1 MGVVAG
7 DRVLG
12 MMDDRLHVIFEDIG
26 KKYYAEIKK
35 AGTVDKLDE
44 EYRGYF
50 AEVAKIETEKDKME
64 AKQLAQQ
71 GKRRCPDC
79 RSLLPIESRFC
90 NMCGVKL
97 ADLNI
102 DNKDEAQPVVAE
114 AMPKMEPKKCTFC
127 GAAMEDDAVFCPEC
141 GQKND

>member
-1 MGVVAG
+1 MGVMAD
-7 DRVLG
+7 DRVFYK
-12 MMDDRLHVIFEDIG
+12 MDERLRVVYGDIG

-35 AGTVDKLDE
+35 AGTVKQLDE
-44 EYRGYF
+44 EYQGYF
-50 AEVAKIETEKDKME
+50 AEIAKIEGEKDKME
-64 AKQLAQQ
+64 AKQLAAQ

-97 ADLNI
+97 TDPNEET
-102 DNKDEAQPVVAE
+102 KDDTNGEPVEEASKA
-114 AMPKMEPKKCTFC
+114 EPKKCIYC
-127 GAAMEDDAVFCPEC
+127 GTEMESDAVFCPNC

>member
-1 MGVVAG
+1 M
-7 DRVLG
+7 DERV
-12 MMDDRLHVIFEDIG
+12 RVIYGEIG

-35 AGTVDKLDE
+35 AGTVAQLDE
-44 EYRGYF
+44 EYQGYF
-50 AEVAKIETEKDKME
+50 GELAKIEAEKDRME

-71 GKRRCPDC
+71 GKRRCPEC
-79 RSLLPIESRFC
+79 RTLLTLESRFC

-97 ADLNI
+97 VDLNE
-102 DNKDEAQPVVAE
+102 NKDDSQAE
-114 AMPKMEPKKCTFC
+114 APAETPKMEPKKCAFC